1 MAFIKSE
8 LSGLWQFSAT
18 ENPFKM
24 MKDAFYFTLKAPFV
38 LEIFQFLLWI
48 FGHVEKWLDKK
59 TNKREKG
66 KFQNL

>member
-38 LEIFQFLLWI
+38 LEIFQFLNFWSCR
-48 FGHVEKWLDKK
+48 KWLDKK